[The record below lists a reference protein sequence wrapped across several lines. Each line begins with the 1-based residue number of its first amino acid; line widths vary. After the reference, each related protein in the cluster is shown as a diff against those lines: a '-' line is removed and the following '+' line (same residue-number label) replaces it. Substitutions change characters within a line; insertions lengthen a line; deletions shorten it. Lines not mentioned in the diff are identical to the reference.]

1 MEHRSAQDLSARV
14 DTLALDACVILA
26 QAKLSAADVE
36 QARRLGRL
44 EMACPAGDKAYLE
57 VGGVTI
63 AEGVMKRRWGTQV
76 FVVSKAY
83 GSSEE
88 AGR

>member
-1 MEHRSAQDLSARV
+1 MEHGNAQDLRARV
-14 DTLALDACVILA
+14 DMLALEACVILA
-26 QAKLSAADVE
+26 QTKLSAADVE

-44 EMACPAGDKAYLE
+44 EMACPAGAKAHLE

-76 FVVSKAY
+76 FVLSKAY
-83 GSSEE
+83 GNSEE
-88 AGR
+88 AGK

>member
-1 MEHRSAQDLSARV
+1 MEQRSVQDLSARV
-14 DTLALDACVILA
+14 NTLALDACVILA
-26 QAKLSAADVE
+26 QAQLSAADVE

-76 FVVSKAY
+76 FMVTKAY
-83 GSSEE
+83 GNSEE
-88 AGR
+88 AGK